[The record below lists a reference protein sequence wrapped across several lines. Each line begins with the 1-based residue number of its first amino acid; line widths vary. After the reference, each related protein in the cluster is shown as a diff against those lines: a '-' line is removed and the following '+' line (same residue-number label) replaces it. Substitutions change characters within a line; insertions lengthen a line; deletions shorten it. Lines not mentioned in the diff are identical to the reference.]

1 MVFQVATCL
10 LTAWRY
16 EPLQRSLA
24 RFRTPPV
31 EPSMTLERPATTLL
45 GSLLWLGGRE
55 SPNAAR
61 SDAARSA
68 QAPAVRGSSGASV
81 HALTIPGLTMKRID
95 GTHASFL
102 TFSGSA
108 LLIVHNAA
116 SECGHAPR
124 NS

>member
-1 MVFQVATCL
+1 
-10 LTAWRY
+10 
-16 EPLQRSLA
+16 
-24 RFRTPPV
+24 
-31 EPSMTLERPATTLL
+31 MTLERLATTLL

-61 SDAARSA
+61 SEAAGAA
-68 QAPAVRGSSGASV
+68 QAPAERGSSGAPV
-81 HALTIPGLTMKRID
+81 HALTIFGLMMKRID
-95 GTHASFL
+95 GTQGPVS